1 MFNFLGG
8 PFKDAITGEGQVWDQ
23 VGLSWLQPVISALDN
38 LIIPITIVVAI
49 AGAIWV
55 IILGVKLARA
65 ETADKAKEAKGAL
78 IRVAVAIVASLVLI
92 WLLVWLASELPTIIG
107 EDGKGG
113 HNPFITNSGGGGGSS
128 SRA

>member
-1 MFNFLGG
+1 MFNLFGG
-8 PFKDAITGEGQVWDQ
+8 PFEGALDMAEWNNESV
-23 VGLSWLQPVISALDN
+23 SWLKPIVAVLDQ

-49 AGAIWV
+49 AGAIWI

-92 WLLVWLASELPTIIG
+92 WLLTWFAANITTLFNI
-107 EDGKGG
+107 K
-113 HNPFITNSGGGGGSS
+113 PFSNVSSG
-128 SRA
+128 A

>member
-1 MFNFLGG
+1 MFNLFGG
-8 PFKDAITGEGQVWDQ
+8 PFEGALDGADWNHESV
-23 VGLSWLQPVISALDN
+23 SWLKPIVAVLDQ

-49 AGAIWV
+49 AGAIWI

-92 WLLVWLASELPTIIG
+92 WLLTWFAANITTLFNI
-107 EDGKGG
+107 K
-113 HNPFITNSGGGGGSS
+113 PFSGISS
-128 SRA
+128 AA

>member
-1 MFNFLGG
+1 MFNLFGG
-8 PFKDAITGEGQVWDQ
+8 PFSKVINENFGDKTTLG
-23 VGLSWLQPVISALDN
+23 WLKTIVEFIDN

-49 AGAIWV
+49 AGAVW
-55 IILGVKLARA
+55 IIVLGVKLARA

-92 WLLVWLASELPTIIG
+92 WLLVWLASELPTLIG
-107 EDGKGG
+107 EKGAG
-113 HNPFITNSGGGGGSS
+113 EHNPFISDSGGGGSS

>member
-8 PFKDAITGEGQVWDQ
+8 PFADAITGSGKGEVWDQ

-92 WLLVWLASELPTIIG
+92 WLLVWFASSLPSIIKN
-107 EDGKGG
+107 D
-113 HNPFITNSGGGGGSS
+113 NPFSAEEGAKTVFRSILS
-128 SRA
+128 